1 MAPRKREKELDKN
14 RMDHAQ
20 ADHELF
26 LQAFEK
32 PTQIYKY
39 LRNRSLFSPLFL
51 VRTLSYMRAN
61 RPRPKR
67 PKKKIDIDSLLMN
80 IVEKKLNEKKTCNK
94 RYLTITYIGYFDDKI
109 NDVNEPIKIETSLIK
124 ISHKKRK
131 DACPWSMIS
140 YGLSAVPVNP
150 QINQQTC
157 NLTSHVSPVSIPV
170 DSLATINGHVS
181 KSHHLLLRIMNM
193 ASNSDSENTEPSQKK
208 RRMSIK
214 EGNGVSKKEFGA
226 NLIIHDK
233 QNRCLLKDGD
243 YDCIVEE
250 LNANPISS
258 IGKSASWERLKE
270 VKAGPQYGAFENR
283 NKIKLRLKWSAEPTT
298 SAAVEYPLVDNKEN
312 SWPSSISRRS
322 SSVQNANGS
331 VENSSSNKLKIVY
344 QFLYNNNSRQ
354 QTEASEDLHCPWCT
368 LDCFTLYALL
378 KHLKLCHARFTFSY
392 VPTGSG
398 ARIDV
403 AINENY
409 DGCYI
414 GSPQDLIAQPQ
425 RDESKNVGYRITRV
439 GPVRRAVVSK
449 IVVCHPKRLRRA
461 SLSEFLHEL
470 EDTDGYDGQRP
481 YVTGHNRLYHHT
493 STCLPIYPREMDE
506 DSEDESDPI
515 WLRKKTAMMIDEFT
529 DVNDGEKEIMK
540 MWNLHV
546 MKEGFVGDCQISLA
560 LSMFV
565 ELKGKD
571 ILRKNLYR
579 NFMLHLCNLCD
590 LRLISPVTFYTTI
603 QKLQDIIAIDSK
615 ASNVL
620 YESFEAQRKYWRE
633 EGAKKSE
640 DRTEIRC
647 LVQSPL
653 QSDIGTR
660 RKPAGSF
667 YPLKLQDKLKGK
679 VIKQQNSRKGS
690 SSARQNPPAT
700 KNANIIDEKKSEK
713 KGDKKG
719 GSTTRSQSAVRS
731 DKPEKPTEKRNS
743 TSLNGEDHKIS
754 ATLTVRRRTFPSL
767 TDKKKPVPEKVPT
780 NPSESIRR
788 K

>member
-1 MAPRKREKELDKN
+1 MAPKKREKELDKN

-67 PKKKIDIDSLLMN
+67 PKKKLDIDSLLN
-80 IVEKKLNEKKTCNK
+80 NVENQVYEKKTFNK
-94 RYLTITYIGYFDDKI
+94 RYLTISYIGYFDDKM
-109 NDVNEPIKIETSLIK
+109 NNTNGPVKIETTLVK
-124 ISHKKRK
+124 ICHKKRK
-131 DACPWSMIS
+131 DVCPYTTVSF
-140 YGLSAVPVNP
+140 GLSSVPVNP
-150 QINQQTC
+150 TC
-157 NLTSHVSPVSIPV
+157 SQLTSQSAIVSIPV
-170 DSLATINGHVS
+170 ESVNTLQGHVS
-181 KSHHLLLRIMNM
+181 KSHHLLVRVINVI
-193 ASNSDSENTEPSQKK
+193 SNSDSENTEPSQKK
-208 RRMSIK
+208 RRMSVK
-214 EGNGVSKKEFGA
+214 EGNGIVKKEIGA

-243 YDCIVEE
+243 YDCLIEE
-250 LNANPISS
+250 ISGES
-258 IGKSASWERLKE
+258 PNLSTGKSCSWERLKE
-270 VKAGPQYGAFENR
+270 VRAGPQFSAFESR
-283 NKIKLRLKWSAEPTT
+283 KKIKLRLKWSTEPNSTT
-298 SAAVEYPLVDNKEN
+298 VVYPLVDNKEN
-312 SWPSSISRRS
+312 NWPTSNSRRS

-331 VENSSSNKLKIVY
+331 LDSSSNKLKIVY

-403 AINENY
+403 AINEHY

-493 STCLPIYPREMDE
+493 STCLPIYPREMDV

-529 DVNDGEKEIMK
+529 DVNDGEKELMK
-540 MWNLHV
+540 LWNLHV
-546 MKEGFVGDCQISLA
+546 MREGFVGDCQISLA

-565 ELKGKD
+565 ESKGRY
-571 ILRKNLYR
+571 ILRNNLYR

-603 QKLQDIIAIDSK
+603 QKLQDILTIDSE

-633 EGAKKSE
+633 EGAKKAE

-679 VIKQQNSRKGS
+679 VIKQQNGRKGGNS
-690 SSARQNPPAT
+690 TRQNPPAT
-700 KNANIIDEKKSEK
+700 KNANIIEEKKLDK
-713 KGDKKG
+713 KSDKKG
-719 GSTTRSQSAVRS
+719 GSTTRSQSAVRT
-731 DKPEKPTEKRNS
+731 DKPEKPVEKRNS

-754 ATLTVRRRTFPSL
+754 ATLTVRRRTFPIL
-767 TDKKKPVPEKVPT
+767 TDKKKPVPEKLST
-780 NPSESIRR
+780 NVSESIRR

>member
-1 MAPRKREKELDKN
+1 LN
-14 RMDHAQ
+14 
-20 ADHELF
+20 
-26 LQAFEK
+26 
-32 PTQIYKY
+32 T
-39 LRNRSLFSPLFL
+39 
-51 VRTLSYMRAN
+51 
-61 RPRPKR
+61 
-67 PKKKIDIDSLLMN
+67 
-80 IVEKKLNEKKTCNK
+80 VEKKFYEKKTSSK
-94 RYLTITYIGYFDDKI
+94 RYLTITYIGYYDDKMK
-109 NDVNEPIKIETSLIK
+109 NENEPIKIETSLVK
-124 ISHKKRK
+124 VSHKKRK
-131 DACPWSMIS
+131 DTCPFTMVS
-140 YGLSAVPVNP
+140 YGFSSVPVNP
-150 QINQQTC
+150 SSTQLISQA
-157 NLTSHVSPVSIPV
+157 PIVSIPV
-170 DSLATINGHVS
+170 DSISTVNGHLS
-181 KSHHLLLRIMNM
+181 KSHHLLVRVMSVT
-193 ASNSDSENTEPSQKK
+193 SNSDSDNSEPSHKK
-208 RRMSIK
+208 RKISIK
-214 EGNGVSKKEFGA
+214 EGNGVNKKEFGA

-243 YDCIVEE
+243 YDCVIEE
-250 LNANPISS
+250 IHVSPVSAA
-258 IGKSASWERLKE
+258 GKSASWERLKE
-270 VKAGPQYGAFENR
+270 VKTGPQFGVFENR
-283 NKIKLRLKWSAEPTT
+283 NKIKLRLKWSTEPNSST
-298 SAAVEYPLVDNKEN
+298 VEYPLVDNKEN
-312 SWPSSISRRS
+312 NWPSTSNSRRS

-331 VENSSSNKLKIVY
+331 VDTSSSNKLKIVY

-403 AINENY
+403 AINEHY

-439 GPVRRAVVSK
+439 GPVRRTVVSK

-493 STCLPIYPREMDE
+493 STCLPIYPREMDV

-515 WLRKKTAMMIDEFT
+515 WLRKKTATMIDEFT

-546 MKEGFVGDCQISLA
+546 MREGFVGDCQIPLA

-565 ELKGKD
+565 EYKGKD

-603 QKLQDIIAIDSK
+603 QKLQDIIAIDSE

-633 EGAKKSE
+633 EGAKKAE

-679 VIKQQNSRKGS
+679 VIKQQNGRKS
-690 SSARQNPPAT
+690 NSARQNPPAT
-700 KNANIIDEKKSEK
+700 KNANVIEEKKSDRRS
-713 KGDKKG
+713 DKKG
-719 GSTTRSQSAVRS
+719 GSTTRSQSAVRT
-731 DKPEKPTEKRNS
+731 DKPDKPVEKRNS

-754 ATLTVRRRTFPSL
+754 ATFTVRRRTFPSL
-767 TDKKKPVPEKVPT
+767 TDKKKPVPEKLPT
-780 NPSESIRR
+780 NVSESIRR

>member
-1 MAPRKREKELDKN
+1 
-14 RMDHAQ
+14 
-20 ADHELF
+20 
-26 LQAFEK
+26 
-32 PTQIYKY
+32 
-39 LRNRSLFSPLFL
+39 
-51 VRTLSYMRAN
+51 
-61 RPRPKR
+61 
-67 PKKKIDIDSLLMN
+67 
-80 IVEKKLNEKKTCNK
+80 
-94 RYLTITYIGYFDDKI
+94 
-109 NDVNEPIKIETSLIK
+109 
-124 ISHKKRK
+124 
-131 DACPWSMIS
+131 
-140 YGLSAVPVNP
+140 
-150 QINQQTC
+150 
-157 NLTSHVSPVSIPV
+157 
-170 DSLATINGHVS
+170 
-181 KSHHLLLRIMNM
+181 
-193 ASNSDSENTEPSQKK
+193 
-208 RRMSIK
+208 MSVK
-214 EGNGVSKKEFGA
+214 EGNGVTKKEFGA

-250 LNANPISS
+250 INISPVS
-258 IGKSASWERLKE
+258 AAGKSASWERLKE
-270 VKAGPQYGAFENR
+270 VKTGPQYSAFENR
-283 NKIKLRLKWSAEPTT
+283 NKIKLRLKWSTEPNNTT
-298 SAAVEYPLVDNKEN
+298 VEYPLVDNKEN
-312 SWPSSISRRS
+312 NWPTSNSRKS

-331 VENSSSNKLKIVY
+331 MDNSSNKLKIVY

-403 AINENY
+403 AINEHY

-414 GSPQDLIAQPQ
+414 GCPQDLIAQPQ
-425 RDESKNVGYRITRV
+425 KDEAKSVGYRITRV

-493 STCLPIYPREMDE
+493 STCLPIYPREMDV

-546 MKEGFVGDCQISLA
+546 MREGFVGDCQIPLA

-565 ELKGKD
+565 ENKGRD

-603 QKLQDIIAIDSK
+603 QKLQDIIAVDSET
-615 ASNVL
+615 SNVL

-633 EGAKKSE
+633 EGAKKAE

-679 VIKQQNSRKGS
+679 VMKQQNGRKGTT
-690 SSARQNPPAT
+690 RQNPPAT
-700 KNANIIDEKKSEK
+700 KNANIVDEKKSDK
-713 KGDKKG
+713 KSDKKG
-719 GSTTRSQSAVRS
+719 GSTTRSQSAVRT
-731 DKPEKPTEKRNS
+731 DKPDKPVEKRNS

-754 ATLTVRRRTFPSL
+754 ATFTVRRRTFPTL
-767 TDKKKPVPEKVPT
+767 TDKKKPVPEKLPT
-780 NPSESIRR
+780 NVSESIRR

>member
-1 MAPRKREKELDKN
+1 MAPKKREKEQDKN

-61 RPRPKR
+61 RPRAKR
-67 PKKKIDIDSLLMN
+67 SKNKLDIDSLLTT
-80 IVEKKLNEKKTCNK
+80 VENQLYEKKTCNK
-94 RYLTITYIGYFDDKI
+94 RYLTVTYIGYYDDKMK
-109 NDVNEPIKIETSLIK
+109 NENEPMKIETSLMK

-131 DACPWSMIS
+131 DACPFSMVS
-140 YGLSAVPVNP
+140 YGFSSVPVNP
-150 QINQQTC
+150 TTQLISQ
-157 NLTSHVSPVSIPV
+157 VPIVSIPIDTV
-170 DSLATINGHVS
+170 TITNGHIF
-181 KSHHLLLRIMNM
+181 KSYHLILRVMNVI
-193 ASNSDSENTEPSQKK
+193 SNSDSENTEPSQKK
-208 RRMSIK
+208 RKMSVK
-214 EGNGVSKKEFGA
+214 EGNGVNKKEFGA

-250 LNANPISS
+250 INVSPISVA
-258 IGKSASWERLKE
+258 GKSASWERLKE
-270 VKAGPQYGAFENR
+270 VKTGPQFGTFENH
-283 NKIKLRLKWSAEPTT
+283 NKIKLRLKWSTEPNSTT
-298 SAAVEYPLVDNKEN
+298 VEFPFVDNKEN
-312 SWPSSISRRS
+312 NWPTSNSRRN

-331 VENSSSNKLKIVY
+331 MDNSSNKLKIVY

-403 AINENY
+403 AINEHY

-425 RDESKNVGYRITRV
+425 KDESKNVGYRITRV
-439 GPVRRAVVSK
+439 GPVRRTVVSK

-470 EDTDGYDGQRP
+470 DDTDGYDGQRP

-493 STCLPIYPREMDE
+493 STCLPIYPREMDV

-515 WLRKKTAMMIDEFT
+515 WLRKKTATMIDEFT

-546 MKEGFVGDCQISLA
+546 MKEGFVGDCQIPLA
-560 LSMFV
+560 LAMFV
-565 ELKGKD
+565 EYKGRD
-571 ILRKNLYR
+571 ILRKNLYK

-603 QKLQDIIAIDSK
+603 QKLQDIIAIDSE

-633 EGAKKSE
+633 EGARKAE

-679 VIKQQNSRKGS
+679 VIKQQNGRKGNS
-690 SSARQNPPAT
+690 TRQNPPAT
-700 KNANIIDEKKSEK
+700 KNANVIEEKKLEK
-713 KGDKKG
+713 RGDKKG
-719 GSTTRSQSAVRS
+719 GSTTRSQSAVRPE
-731 DKPEKPTEKRNS
+731 KPEKPIEKRNS

-767 TDKKKPVPEKVPT
+767 TDKKKPVPEKLPT
-780 NPSESIRR
+780 NVSESIRR